1 MQLGFDFGSLAPLGR
16 APGTSRAPRST
27 ETLAALLRPQE
38 PSEHRPHPTRGKK
51 LPPEVYGPEEIEQL
65 LASCRDRKDTD
76 VRNRALL
83 ALMWRTGIRISE
95 ALRLRLSDVD
105 LENGTVRV
113 TGKNSKTRTVVLR
126 SFDVVDD
133 LRDWLDRRAT
143 WRVGD
148 GAPLFCA
155 QNGNALESSYLRH
168 FLPRLASKAG
178 IHRRVHC
185 HAMRHS
191 HAAELLRA
199 GLAETYIQ
207 RQLGHASL
215 STTSVYLASVGSTH
229 HELLEQIRSPG
240 E

>member
-1 MQLGFDFGSLAPLGR
+1 MQLGFDFGSLPYLGR
-16 APGTSRAPRST
+16 APGTPREPRSA
-27 ETLAALLRPQE
+27 ETLATLLRDPDE
-38 PSEHRPHPTRGKK
+38 PSPRRPHPTRGRK
-51 LPPEVYGPEEIEQL
+51 LPAEVYGPDEVELL
-65 LASCRDRKDTD
+65 LAACQDRKDTD

-83 ALMWRTGIRISE
+83 ALLWRSGIRISE
-95 ALRLRLSDVD
+95 ALRLRLADID
-105 LENGTVRV
+105 LSAGVVRV
-113 TGKNSKTRTVVLR
+113 TGKNAKTRTVVLR
-126 SFDVVDD
+126 SLDVLDD
-133 LRDWLDRRAT
+133 LQDWLDRRAK

-199 GLAETYIQ
+199 GLAETFIQ

-215 STTSVYLASVGSTH
+215 STTSVYLASVGSTRQ
-229 HELLEQIRSPG
+229 ELLEQIRR